1 MFVYIIHLRL
11 YECSPRFIL
20 QLHAANEEQEKCH
33 LLVFYILDL
42 IFFLKCI
49 RISAPVLQQ
58 IGLLVEAGLQWW
70 RVQTQFSAIC
80 KNVLKGTVWIKSWK
94 ASPSLTS
101 SLQVPWELAFA
112 LWNSER
118 SLLKTGEAEKKTSR
132 QPAKMDCYKKTV
144 PNQMGALCSGWR
156 WRWRKFLL
164 LTRVD
169 FFLAIS
175 RTFHSSGHCT
185 HYPAP
190 WRPIQIQTH
199 LWCSPNGTGTELV
212 LSLPWVQ
219 KNLSRTFRRNS
230 VLQIHRWSTVYI
242 YVLSVGKTWRVLN
255 WHGSCAE
262 NAKSIPLILQCSR
275 KCGLCNM
282 VWGTQNSA
290 VKYHDSSVILV

>member
-42 IFFLKCI
+42 IFFFLKCI

-156 WRWRKFLL
+156 CEESSCFWPE
-164 LTRVD
+164 LTFFWQYQEHFTQVD
-169 FFLAIS
+169 TALTILFPGGQS
-175 RTFHSSGHCT
+175 RFRHICGVVQM
-185 HYPAP
+185 AP
-190 WRPIQIQTH
+190 
-199 LWCSPNGTGTELV
+199 EL
-212 LSLPWVQ
+212 SW
-219 KNLSRTFRRNS
+219 F
-230 VLQIHRWSTVYI
+230 
-242 YVLSVGKTWRVLN
+242 
-255 WHGSCAE
+255 
-262 NAKSIPLILQCSR
+262 
-275 KCGLCNM
+275 
-282 VWGTQNSA
+282 
-290 VKYHDSSVILV
+290 